1 MLHSFTVK
9 ERTKAAS
16 EPGDIEFNGR
26 NLLTPEVMK
35 DEFIPLHG
43 GLYLELWAV
52 HYDIDHEHIYTD
64 ATLTAVR
71 PI

>member
-1 MLHSFTVK
+1 M
-9 ERTKAAS
+9 
-16 EPGDIEFNGR
+16 
-26 NLLTPEVMK
+26 LTPEVMK